1 MLVNLQEMLAWA
13 DKQHCAVGSFNIYN
27 VESLQAVLTASR
39 EAKAPVIIAFGE
51 KYDSHMP
58 LEALAEMVKF
68 YVGTSPFPFVLH
80 LDHSKDLQVILRA
93 LKAGFTSIMYD
104 ASKFPLDENIR
115 KTKEIAKIAHLLHAS
130 VEGELG
136 YMNPED
142 GTEGTA
148 GSPETYTTVEEA
160 VRFSKE
166 SDADALAI
174 AIGNAHG
181 IYKGTPHL
189 DLERLQSI
197 HEAGTLPLVLHG
209 SSGIPLELLQKAIK
223 LGIRKI
229 NINTEV
235 STQGIQSAREF
246 LQTHTDPNTRFE
258 SLTKNAEHAME
269 RVVYDYIRCFTL
281 ETKEEN

>member
-13 DKQHCAVGSFNIYN
+13 EQKNCAVGSFNVYN
-27 VESLQAVLTASR
+27 VESLQAVLTAAR
-39 EAKAPVIIAFGE
+39 ETKAPVIIAFGE
-51 KYDSHMP
+51 KYDKHMP
-58 LEALAEMVKF
+58 LEAMAEMVKF

-93 LKAGFTSIMYD
+93 LKAGFTSIMFD
-104 ASKFPLDENIR
+104 ASKCPLEENIA
-115 KTKEIAKIAHLLHAS
+115 KTKEVARLAHLLGAS

-148 GSPETYTTVEEA
+148 GSPETYTTVAEA
-160 VRFSKE
+160 VRFSE
-166 SDADALAI
+166 ASDADALAI

-181 IYKGTPHL
+181 IYKGEPHL
-189 DLERLQSI
+189 DLERLAAI
-197 HEAGTLPLVLHG
+197 HQAKTLPLVLHG
-209 SSGIPLELLQKAIK
+209 SSGIPLELLQKAIH

-235 STQGIQSAREF
+235 STTGIKVAREF
-246 LQTHTDPNTRFE
+246 LATHTDPNTRFE
-258 SLTKNAEHAME
+258 TMTKSAEQAMSK
-269 RVVYDYIRCFTL
+269 VVADYIRCFTL
-281 ETKEEN
+281 ADGGTK